1 VYKTILAMCTGGVL
15 LALAGGLLLLAR
27 GTAAKPPGKLETLMM
42 TAAKHQLLVGN
53 KSARNPL
60 PTNSQNILAGKQT
73 FSHYCYVCHG
83 LDGQR
88 TGVPFA
94 DAMSPPL
101 PSLTSESAQSYSD
114 GQLFWVIKN
123 GLWPSGMP
131 RANGSLSDNEIWSVV
146 VYIRHLPAGGSLP
159 DPPAYSD
166 KPCEKPSSK

>member
-1 VYKTILAMCTGGVL
+1 MYKTILAMSAGGML
-15 LALAGGLLLLAR
+15 LALAASLFLLAR
-27 GTAAKPPGKLETLMM
+27 GVAARPAGKVETFLI
-42 TAAKHQLLVGN
+42 TAAKHQILVGN
-53 KSARNPL
+53 KHARNPL
-60 PTNSQNILAGKQT
+60 VTSSQNILKGKQT

-83 LDGQR
+83 LDGQG

-101 PSLTSESAQSYSD
+101 PSLASESVQSYSD

-131 RANGSLSDNEIWSVV
+131 RANGILSDDEIWSVV
-146 VYIRHLPAGGSLP
+146 VYIRNLPAAGSLP

-166 KPCEKPSSK
+166 KPCAKGSD

>member
-1 VYKTILAMCTGGVL
+1 LYKTILAMCAGGVL
-15 LALAGGLLLLAR
+15 LVLAACLFLLVR
-27 GTAAKPPGKLETLMM
+27 GSAAKPAGTLETLVM
-42 TAAKHQLLVGN
+42 TAAKHRLLVGN
-53 KSARNPL
+53 GNAKNPL
-60 PTNSQNILAGKQT
+60 PVSSQNVLEGRQN

-83 LDGQR
+83 LDGQG

-101 PSLTSESAQSYSD
+101 PSLASKSVQSYSD

-131 RANGSLSDNEIWSVV
+131 RANGILNDDEIWSIVT
-146 VYIRHLPAGGSLP
+146 YIRHLPPAGSLP

-166 KPCEKPSSK
+166 EPCAKSSN

>member
-1 VYKTILAMCTGGVL
+1 MFKTILAMCAGGVL
-15 LALAGGLLLLAR
+15 LALAAGFFLLVR
-27 GTAAKPPGKLETLMM
+27 GAAAKPTGKLETLVL

-60 PTNSQNILAGKQT
+60 SKSSQNILKGEQA

-83 LDGQR
+83 LDGQG

-101 PSLTSESAQSYSD
+101 PSLASDSVQSYSD

-131 RANGSLSDNEIWSVV
+131 RANGILSNDEIWSVV
-146 VYIRHLPAGGSLP
+146 VYLRNLPAAGSLP

-166 KPCEKPSSK
+166 KPCAKPSN